1 MTKTL
6 KLTTAQRATLKIL
19 LDNENTYMAFIPE
32 AHWAVIRNF
41 PGCGNTVEVK
51 VNHLVAASLV
61 KHGLVAQAIEGT
73 NNYRQTSAGV
83 DIYHGQLRID
93 AAEAE
98 AAATAQG
105 QAEVAELQEAVD
117 EYTRIDG
124 DVRKRAAWN
133 AYQEADRAYF
143 AEKENYNR
151 LSNSEMYRLYGVSE
165 AARTAWLDVCREV
178 DAMII
183 QPRDET
189 AQEPAEKAPA
199 APKRT
204 IRQTVSD
211 MDVNTPTVDGVKLTP
226 VQTATLLNLVGEDAG
241 RTNYIHR
248 NYKGTYALYRH
259 NVDGVSRSSQPVKAA
274 TMERLMDARLI
285 QQQTGKIWKLTRKG
299 KTVAGVELE
308 LEDRADAIS
317 GLENDIRNAQRT
329 AAQAQEARM
338 PQTGLRQSCRTSSTH
353 SATPHSQTPRKLPS
367 SHSKPRHPIG
377 LGTLSPRPISCAL
390 RPLQYIDKST

>member
-6 KLTTAQRATLKIL
+6 KLTTAQRTTLKIL
-19 LDNENTYMAFIPE
+19 LDNENTYMAYIPE
-32 AHWAVIRNF
+32 ARWAVIRNF

-51 VNHLVAASLV
+51 VNHFVAASLV
-61 KHGLVAQAIEGT
+61 KHGLVGQVVEGT
-73 NNYRQTSAGV
+73 NNYRQTSHGV
-83 DIYHGQLRID
+83 DTFHGQLRID
-93 AAEAE
+93 GAEAE
-98 AAATAQG
+98 AAATAQA
-105 QAEVAELQEAVD
+105 QTEVAELEAACD

-124 DVRKRAAWN
+124 DARKRAAWN

-165 AARTAWLDVCREV
+165 AARTAWLAVCKEV
-178 DAMII
+178 D
-183 QPRDET
+183 
-189 AQEPAEKAPA
+189 APA
-199 APKRT
+199 APAKRT

-274 TMERLMDARLI
+274 TMERLMDAKLI
-285 QQQTGKIWKLTRKG
+285 QQQSGKIWKLTRKG

-329 AAQAQEARM
+329 AAQAQEAADA
-338 PQTGLRQSCRTSSTH
+338 
-353 SATPHSQTPRKLPS
+353 ATRLAAELQDKLN
-367 SHSKPRHPIG
+367 
-377 LGTLSPRPISCAL
+377 AL
-390 RPLQYIDKST
+390 RNSPLADAQEAA